1 MTTAEMQDAITSIID
16 GEYGLSVFAVLNRDE
31 NLSMVRFIP
40 DDLLKTRIGKALET
54 TLRSGFLS
62 EEAQVDSSDNIDD
75 NKKYS
80 TRSFRM
86 KSMILFCFWI
96 HTMLS
101 QHLIV
106 SKMLNM
112 FFGFAFHLN
121 IYNTGIWLYQQ
132 VVYPQMIKRSKHLY
146 AMLSKDNVYT
156 VLDRDI
162 LRLESKIDCLI
173 IGKSVITSK
182 INLMQKSFHFEHFV
196 RKEAS
201 ATIQLIANMGLV
213 DSPERFISLSDQKS
227 LTNAKKL
234 MKAKRSSVL
243 RMEKEVLLDK
253 LQTLPRYKGKLEIQN
268 GKIRISNQK
277 QAIEFLKM
285 LNDSILKSE
294 LTETEY
300 DSSIKTELP
309 PLE

>member
-1 MTTAEMQDAITSIID
+1 MTTAEMQNTITSIID
-16 GEYGLSVFAVLNRDE
+16 NEYGLSVFAVLNKDE

-62 EEAQVDSSDNIDD
+62 EEAQVESSDNIDD
-75 NKKYS
+75 NKKIFYE
-80 TRSFRM
+80 
-86 KSMILFCFWI
+86 
-96 HTMLS
+96 
-101 QHLIV
+101 IV
-106 SKMLNM
+106 QDEEYDPFAFLDTYTDITASYCEQDLDYVL
-112 FFGFAFHLN
+112 GFAFRLN
-121 IYNTGIWLYQQ
+121 INNTGIWLYQQ

-156 VLDRDI
+156 VLDKDV
-162 LRLESKIDCLI
+162 LRIESKIDCLI
-173 IGKSVITSK
+173 IGKSVFTSK
-182 INLMQKSFHFEHFV
+182 IDLMQKSFHFERFV

-201 ATIQLIANMGLV
+201 ATIQLIADMGLV
-213 DSPERFISLSDQKS
+213 DSPERFISLSDRKS

-234 MKAKRSSVL
+234 MKAKRSPVL

>member
-1 MTTAEMQDAITSIID
+1 MTTDEMQDAITSIID
-16 GEYGLSVFAVLNRDE
+16 GEYGLSVVAVLNRDE

-75 NKKYS
+75 NKKIFYEIVQDEKYDPF
-80 TRSFRM
+80 SFLDTYDAVTT
-86 KSMILFCFWI
+86 SYCE
-96 HTMLS
+96 
-101 QHLIV
+101 QDV
-106 SKMLNM
+106 EYV
-112 FFGFAFHLN
+112 FGFAFRLN
-121 IYNTGIWLYQQ
+121 IYNTGILLYQQ

-234 MKAKRSSVL
+234 MKAKRSPVL

-253 LQTLPRYKGKLEIQN
+253 LQTLPRYKGKLGNTKRENTNQQS
-268 GKIRISNQK
+268 KTSN
-277 QAIEFLKM
+277 
-285 LNDSILKSE
+285 
-294 LTETEY
+294 
-300 DSSIKTELP
+300 
-309 PLE
+309 